1 VLTAEVGGED
11 GVLDAWPVP
20 LAVFAAAT
28 GALVVVL
35 ATVAGA
41 LADGVLAV
49 VTGALAGSILATAAD
64 VPVTAAEALVP
75 LAAAVLAAAG

>member
-1 VLTAEVGGED
+1 M
-11 GVLDAWPVP
+11 
-20 LAVFAAAT
+20 
-28 GALVVVL
+28 VL